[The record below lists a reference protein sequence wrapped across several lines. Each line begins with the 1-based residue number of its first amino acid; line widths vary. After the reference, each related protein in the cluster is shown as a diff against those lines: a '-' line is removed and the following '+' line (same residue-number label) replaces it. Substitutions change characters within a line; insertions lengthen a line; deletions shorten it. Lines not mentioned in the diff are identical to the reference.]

1 MIYSF
6 LATQIDIITVP
17 MLVWTVYIGIVIGV
31 FMSYYNKVVLGRAIR
46 ALLEKKVFGEENAL
60 SAEELGFAGNRIV
73 LNSIRRGVL
82 ARFVH
87 TVDSETKRFYLIEE
101 ERHRA
106 ELRYSNK
113 GTDLFVAIV
122 ALVVF
127 LLVAFVAAR
136 YLPDWISAAG
146 EIIS

>member
-1 MIYSF
+1 M
-6 LATQIDIITVP
+6 TVP
-17 MLVWTVYIGIVIGV
+17 MIVWTVYIGIAIGV
-31 FMSYYNKVVLGRAIR
+31 IMTYYNKSVLGKAIR
-46 ALLEKKVFGEENAL
+46 IMLEKQVFGEEKAMT
-60 SAEELGFAGNRIV
+60 AEELGFSGNFFIM
-73 LNSIRRGVL
+73 NSIRRGVL
-82 ARFVH
+82 ARFVR
-87 TVDSETKRFYLIEE
+87 VLEGEEKRYYLVEE

-113 GTDLFVAIV
+113 GTDLYVVII
-122 ALVVF
+122 ALVIF